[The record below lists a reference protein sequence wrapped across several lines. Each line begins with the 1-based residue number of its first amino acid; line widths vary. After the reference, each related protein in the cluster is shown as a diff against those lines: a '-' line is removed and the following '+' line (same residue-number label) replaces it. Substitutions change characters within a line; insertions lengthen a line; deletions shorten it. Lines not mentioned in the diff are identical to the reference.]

1 MSKYNNSSYWM
12 NDWDDDDIIVDQLS
26 DNEKKSLDLYKLASS
41 KRAIS
46 NFVNIVTNESVSVKF
61 KERGDSYTDG
71 KSVVIGSKIT
81 EPKDFDVAV
90 GLALH
95 EGSHIKLS
103 DFKLLNDLYNLIPTH
118 ISEGAIKKGIYNSQN
133 IIKNLWNYVEDRR
146 IDNFVFKSA
155 PGYRDY
161 YRKMYDKYFND
172 KLIDKALLSDEFTE
186 ESIESYMFRII
197 NLHNKNTNLSALKGL
212 RKIYRLI
219 NLKNISRLKTSKD
232 TLDIALGVFTIIMNS
247 MADVPSD
254 DNTIEPQKG
263 GEGQSNDSDEQGS
276 DDGQGGSSDNT
287 MSDEDFN
294 DLMDSVGE
302 SPMGGDSDDSPT
314 GGGGM
319 DIGNMPDGMSGG
331 KSSND
336 TSPSKSSVQLTERQK
351 QLLKKK
357 IQKQEKF
364 LDGDIQK
371 TSVSKS
377 DSKNLNAIE
386 ESGSEL
392 KEVGKGV
399 NDSYY
404 YSNQTTQCIIVKK
417 LTKSLWESEM
427 FPMTHN
433 NYWDIE
439 KNGLIRTDYQ
449 HCVDKGIKLGTML
462 GKKLQVRGE
471 DKSTVFNRQK
481 VGKIDR
487 RMISSLGFGN
497 ENVFQFT
504 EIDSYKKANLHV
516 SVDAS
521 SSMGGDKWEKT
532 MINTVALC
540 KAVDM
545 ISNLN
550 IQITFRCTSENK
562 PYIVMAYDSRVD
574 KFSKVKSMFG
584 GLRPNG
590 TTPEGLCFE
599 AIMKEFV
606 PINNDLD
613 SYFLNISDGQPYFPG
628 NGFYYG
634 GDKAERHTNKMVKM
648 IESMGIQTLAYFI
661 GDGYADGYDA
671 KAFKNMYG
679 KGAKMI
685 DVTNVNQITKTM
697 NQLFLQK

>member
-1 MSKYNNSSYWM
+1 MKFNSSYWY
-12 NDWDDDDIIVDQLS
+12 DDFQTDDIIIDQLS
-26 DNEKKSLDLYKLASS
+26 DKEKKSLDLYKLASS
-41 KRAIS
+41 KRAIA
-46 NFVNIVTNESVSVKF
+46 NFVNIVTNESIPVKF

-71 KSVVIGSKIT
+71 KTVVIGSRIT

-103 DFKLLNDLYNLIPTH
+103 DFELLRNIFTLIPEH
-118 ISEGAIKKGIYNSQN
+118 IKDGSIKKGINTPTE

-146 IDNFVFKSA
+146 IDQYVFKSA
-155 PGYRDY
+155 PGYRGY

-172 KLIDKALLSDEFTE
+172 KVIDKGLQSDEFTSE
-186 ESIESYMFRII
+186 TIESYMFRII

-212 RKIYRLI
+212 KEIYKLI
-219 NLKNISRLKTSKD
+219 NLRNIGRLKNSQETFDVALKIFQVILKYL
-232 TLDIALGVFTIIMNS
+232 TLS
-247 MADVPSD
+247 QSD
-254 DNTIEPQKG
+254 DDTTSQLQKG
-263 GEGQSNDSDEQGS
+263 GEGEGS
-276 DDGQGGSSDNT
+276 EESSDNGQSSSDDST
-287 MSDEDFN
+287 MSDEEFEEFSNSILNGDVP
-294 DLMDSVGE
+294 S
-302 SPMGGDSDDSPT
+302 GGSDDNPT
-314 GGGGM
+314 GGGGI
-319 DIGNMPDGMSGG
+319 DVQNLPDNVDG
-331 KSSND
+331 KSSSSD
-336 TSPSKSSVQLTERQK
+336 SKPKSSVELSDRQK
-351 QLLKKK
+351 ELLKKK
-357 IQKQEKF
+357 IEKQKKF

-371 TSVSKS
+371 TSITKT

-392 KEVGKGV
+392 KDVGKDVDRG
-399 NDSYY
+399 Y
-404 YSNQTTQCIIVKK
+404 YSQGTTQCIVVKK
-417 LTKSLWESEM
+417 LTRSLWESEL
-427 FPMTHN
+427 FPMTYN
-433 NYWDIE
+433 NYWDTE
-439 KNGLIRTDYQ
+439 KEGVVRMYYQ
-449 HCVDKGIKLGTML
+449 DSVDKGIKLGTML

-471 DKSTVFNRQK
+471 DRTTVFNRQK
-481 VGKIDR
+481 VGRIDK

-504 EIDSYKKANLHV
+504 EVDSYKKANLHI

-521 SSMGGDKWEKT
+521 SSMGGSKWEKT
-532 MINTVALC
+532 MINTVAIL

-545 ISNLN
+545 IPNLEA
-550 IQITFRCTSENK
+550 QVTFRCTQDNK

-574 KFSKVKSMFG
+574 KFSKVKQMFP
-584 GLRPNG
+584 GLGPNG

-599 AIMKEFV
+599 AIQKEFV

-628 NGFYYG
+628 QGFYYG
-634 GDKAERHTNKMVKM
+634 GDSAEKHTNKMVKM

-661 GDGYADGYDA
+661 GDGYTGGSDERS
-671 KAFKNMYG
+671 FKRMYG

>member
-1 MSKYNNSSYWM
+1 MKYNSSFWY
-12 NDWDDDDIIVDQLS
+12 NDFETDDIII
-26 DNEKKSLDLYKLASS
+26 DNLTDTEKKSLDLYKLASS

-46 NFVNIVTNESVSVKF
+46 NFVNIVTNESIPVKF

-71 KSVVIGSKIT
+71 KSVVIGSKI
-81 EPKDFDVAV
+81 EQPKDFDVAV

-118 ISEGAIKKGIYNSQN
+118 ISEGAIKKGVYTTQET
-133 IIKNLWNYVEDRR
+133 IKNLWNYVEDRR

-155 PGYRDY
+155 PGYRGY

-172 KLIDKALLSDEFTE
+172 RLIDKALLSDEFTE
-186 ESIESYMFRII
+186 ENLESYMFRII

-219 NLKNISRLKTSKD
+219 NLKNISRLKSSKD
-232 TLDIALGVFTIIMNS
+232 SLDVALDIFTVILGNLNNVN
-247 MADVPSD
+247 PSD
-254 DNTIEPQKG
+254 DFLKEPQKG
-263 GEGQSNDSDEQGS
+263 GDSEGSDSS
-276 DDGQGGSSDNT
+276 DDGQGSSDNT

-294 DLMDSVGE
+294 DLMDSIGK
-302 SPMGGDSDDSPT
+302 SPMTGD
-314 GGGGM
+314 
-319 DIGNMPDGMSGG
+319 
-331 KSSND
+331 SND
-336 TSPSKSSVQLTERQK
+336 TPTCGNGMDVENLPDNLDNGKQSKDDTKSESSVKLTDKQK
-351 QLLKKK
+351 DLLKSK
-357 IQKQEKF
+357 INKQKKF

-371 TSVSKS
+371 KS
-377 DSKNLNAIE
+377 ITKTDSKNLNAIE

-392 KEVGKGV
+392 KEVGKSADGYGY
-399 NDSYY
+399 NRS
-404 YSNQTTQCIIVKK
+404 TQCIVVKK
-417 LTKSLWESEM
+417 LTKSLFESQM
-427 FPMTHN
+427 FPMTYL
-433 NYWDIE
+433 NYWNVE
-439 KNGLIRTDYQ
+439 KEGQVKMYYEKSVQ
-449 HCVDKGIKLGTML
+449 EGIKLGTML

-471 DKSTVFNRQK
+471 DKSTIFNRQK
-481 VGKIDR
+481 VGKIDK

-504 EIDSYKKANLHV
+504 EIDSYKKANLHI

-521 SSMGGDKWEKT
+521 SSMGGEKWEKT
-532 MINTVALC
+532 MTNVVAIC

-550 IQITFRCTSENK
+550 VQVTFRCTSNNK
-562 PYIVMAYDSRVD
+562 PYIVMAYDSRID
-574 KFSKVKSMFG
+574 KFSKVKQMFP
-584 GLRPNG
+584 GLGPSG

-613 SYFLNISDGQPYFPG
+613 SYFLNLSDGQPYFPG
-628 NGFYYG
+628 QNFYYG
-634 GDKAERHTNKMVKM
+634 GTTAETHTNKMVKM
-648 IESMGIQTLAYFI
+648 IESMGIQTLAYYVTDWEI
-661 GDGYADGYDA
+661 DVESSDA
-671 KAFKNMYG
+671 RAFKRMYG

-685 DVTNVNQITKTM
+685 DVKNVNQITKTM